1 MTCFLNVMYEITGF
15 VQVYP
20 EWQSHSVRADNTSC
34 ISKEQKL
41 NGFFIKWI
49 TFLLKKTA
57 IKPLNLAFKQG
68 SYYLPGDFKHDLLQE
83 RLVIKVRGRL
93 AAGSFI
99 V

>member
-1 MTCFLNVMYEITGF
+1 MYEITGF
-15 VQVYP
+15 VQVSP

-41 NGFFIKWI
+41 NGFFIKCI
-49 TFLLKKTA
+49 TLLLKKTA
-57 IKPLNLAFKQG
+57 IKPVNLAFKQG
-68 SYYLPGDFKHDLLQE
+68 IYYLLGEFKHDPLQK